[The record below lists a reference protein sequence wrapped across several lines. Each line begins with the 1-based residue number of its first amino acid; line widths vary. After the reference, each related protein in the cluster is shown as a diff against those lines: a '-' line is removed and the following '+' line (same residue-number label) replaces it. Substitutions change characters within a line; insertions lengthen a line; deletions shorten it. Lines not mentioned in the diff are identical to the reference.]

1 MRPDGRAEDYLSQ
14 CLYGIPKS
22 KYRERLRGELAEHL
36 TLLESDLEAAGRPPE
51 EAQSEALRQMGD
63 ADALNAGY
71 RAAWLR
77 QPERLC
83 WDLGRTLF
91 AVYDPGADLYDL
103 FFDTFYLQG

>member
-1 MRPDGRAEDYLSQ
+1 MDWAEDYLSQ

-36 TLLESDLEAAGRPPE
+36 ALLASDLEAAGRPPE
-51 EAQSEALRQMGD
+51 EARSEALRQMGD

-77 QPERLC
+77 QPERRR

-91 AVYDPGADLYDL
+91 AVYDPGADLDEL
-103 FFDTFYLQG
+103 VCDTFYLQG